1 MPQKGARADEDGLL
15 AELHALYRDADALFQ
30 GATCEQS
37 SECCR
42 FGITGREPQVTSLE
56 VALVQRAIRARGGP
70 LSKQKRAL
78 PMSKP
83 ERDERVCPLL
93 DQHSRCSVYAS
104 RPLGCRTFYCSRA
117 TLPREPSRS
126 ELAAIVRRLQE
137 LAAQHQRDGDRP
149 RALSRA
155 LER

>member
-15 AELHALYRDADALFQ
+15 AALQALYRDADALFQ

-56 VALVQRAIRARGGP
+56 LALVQRAIRARGGP

-93 DQHSRCSVYAS
+93 DRGSRCSIYAS
-104 RPLGCRTFYCSRA
+104 RPLGCRTFFCGRA
-117 TLPREPSRS
+117 EHLREPTRA
-126 ELAAIVRRLQE
+126 ELSALVRRLQ
-137 LAAQHQRDGDRP
+137 LLSAAHMQEGDKP
-149 RALSRA
+149 RALTRA
-155 LER
+155 LS